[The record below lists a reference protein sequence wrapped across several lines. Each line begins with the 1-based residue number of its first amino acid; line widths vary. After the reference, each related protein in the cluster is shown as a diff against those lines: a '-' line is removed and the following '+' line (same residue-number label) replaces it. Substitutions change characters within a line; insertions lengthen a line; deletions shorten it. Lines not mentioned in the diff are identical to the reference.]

1 MVDYLSVS
9 INVFHSLKAVTM
21 QRGKLN
27 ISQFFFVFFWW
38 GWGGGEGISIWL
50 FFIQKP
56 FFFLKKKMKW
66 QGFLAFI
73 NFSRL

>member
-27 ISQFFFVFFWW
+27 ISQFFSVFMV
-38 GWGGGEGISIWL
+38 GGGGGRGLAYGCSL
-50 FFIQKP
+50 FKNLS
-56 FFFLKKKMKW
+56 FLKKKNEMA
-66 QGFLAFI
+66 GCFGLH
-73 NFSRL
+73 

>member
-27 ISQFFFVFFWW
+27 ISQFFFCFF
-38 GWGGGEGISIWL
+38 GGGGGGRGLAYGCSL
-50 FFIQKP
+50 FKNLS
-56 FFFLKKKMKW
+56 FFKKNEMA
-66 QGFLAFI
+66 GFFGLH
-73 NFSRL
+73 

>member
-27 ISQFFFVFFWW
+27 ISQFFSVFLV
-38 GWGGGEGISIWL
+38 GGGGEGISIWL

-56 FFFLKKKMKW
+56 FFFKKKK
-66 QGFLAFI
+66 
-73 NFSRL
+73 

>member
-27 ISQFFFVFFWW
+27 ISQFFSVFLV
-38 GWGGGEGISIWL
+38 GGGGGGGGISIWFLFIKKHL
-50 FFIQKP
+50 FF
-56 FFFLKKKMKW
+56 
-66 QGFLAFI
+66 
-73 NFSRL
+73 

>member
-27 ISQFFFVFFWW
+27 ISQFFSVFLV
-38 GWGGGEGISIWL
+38 GGGG
-50 FFIQKP
+50 
-56 FFFLKKKMKW
+56 
-66 QGFLAFI
+66 GGGD
-73 NFSRL
+73 

>member
-27 ISQFFFVFFWW
+27 ISQFFSVFLV
-38 GWGGGEGISIWL
+38 GGGGGGGISIWL
-50 FFIQKP
+50 FFIQKR
-56 FFFLKKKMKW
+56 FFFKKKNEMA
-66 QGFLAFI
+66 GCFGLH
-73 NFSRL
+73 

>member
-27 ISQFFFVFFWW
+27 ISQFFSVFLV
-38 GWGGGEGISIWL
+38 GGGGGRGLAYGCSL
-50 FFIQKP
+50 FKNLY
-56 FFFLKKKMKW
+56 FLKKKK
-66 QGFLAFI
+66 
-73 NFSRL
+73 

>member
-27 ISQFFFVFFWW
+27 ISQFFSVFLV
-38 GWGGGEGISIWL
+38 GGGGRGLAYGCSL
-50 FFIQKP
+50 FKNVY
-56 FFFLKKKMKW
+56 FLKKKIKL

>member
-27 ISQFFFVFFWW
+27 ISQFFSVFLV
-38 GWGGGEGISIWL
+38 GGGGGRGLAYGCSL
-50 FFIQKP
+50 FKNLS
-56 FFFLKKKMKW
+56 FFKKKMKW
-66 QGFLAFI
+66 QGVLAFI

>member
-27 ISQFFFVFFWW
+27 ISQFFFCLF
-38 GWGGGEGISIWL
+38 GGGGGGEGISIWL

-56 FFFLKKKMKW
+56 FFFQQKNEMA
-66 QGFLAFI
+66 GFFGLH
-73 NFSRL
+73 